1 MQQVECRQIRHSYDG
16 VRDAVTGLD
25 LTIKRG
31 EVLALIGP
39 NGAGKSTTL
48 RILATLQ
55 RPDAGSVH
63 WDGQDA
69 WAQRLEIRRRV
80 GFLGDGTALYPTM
93 TAAGY
98 LRFFAECYGQ
108 ADDVATKRVA
118 ELLAMFDLA
127 SKANARIGEMS
138 KGMRQRLAIA
148 RAMIH
153 DPELLLLDEPADGLD
168 PLARRQL
175 RDILRAV
182 ADRGVGIVVSSHILR
197 ELDGFVDSVALI
209 QKGKLEVHGSV
220 DDVIAKYEVGR
231 RLHEVHVTRG
241 LQTAIEVLR
250 KRGPG
255 RAHRAAAQGRAA
267 ARPQD
272 RRSRPAQGPHPRQ
285 RRASRAPAAG
295 ARARRRRG
303 HRPREGSQRPRGRL
317 PEHGPRRGELID
329 RDHAATERRSYPSAA
344 RQPRDARD
352 PVLRIPLP
360 PPPRGRL
367 RQWRPGAHD
376 GRRPRRLGGLVEQR
390 RRIRR
395 GQR

>member
-175 RDILRAV
+175 RDILRSV

-250 KRGPG
+250 K
-255 RAHRAAAQGRAA
+255 H
-267 ARPQD
+267 
-272 RRSRPAQGPHPRQ
+272 
-285 RRASRAPAAG
+285 
-295 ARARRRRG
+295 
-303 HRPREGSQRPRGRL
+303 E
-317 PEHGPRRGELID
+317 
-329 RDHAATERRSYPSAA
+329 
-344 RQPRDARD
+344 
-352 PVLRIPLP
+352 
-360 PPPRGRL
+360 
-367 RQWRPGAHD
+367 
-376 GRRPRRLGGLVEQR
+376 GLVE
-390 RRIRR
+390 RIEPLHKGEPQPDPKTADR
-395 GQR
+395 GLLKVRIHGSEERAAHLLRELVLADVEVIALAKVRSDLEDVYQSMGRDEVS